1 MRSGSQLVLLLE
13 RFRQY
18 ILAGG
23 NTLLEVG
30 FEIMWLTLLPVHPK
44 LAAPW
49 PAAVPAAVSSLAATL
64 SLPLWTLT
72 M

>member
-23 NTLLEVG
+23 NALLEVG